1 MTVVALRGV
10 EDVVSGTNLA
20 EGTASAAPSSPPSF
34 VTLAAPGKL
43 IEVSGGGA
51 SAARLTTAVALVRQA
66 QLEGETTVWIQPV
79 GGPLFPPDLADSGV
93 DLDALIVVH
102 VPEDRGS
109 AGIARAAELLLRSG
123 GYGLCVLDLSAPPP
137 PRPAALEQ
145 PAGYVPEGMSKD
157 TCLDRHASSGMPQK
171 TGARGLHGSAWQAR
185 LAGLARAHGCRV
197 VLLTRGSERRDSLG
211 PMVGLRLQPR
221 RERRGPGLFA
231 VRPDVL
237 KHKGALPR
245 PPACELRR
253 GPWGLA

>member
-10 EDVVSGTNLA
+10 EDVVAGDDLVDRTGSVAA
-20 EGTASAAPSSPPSF
+20 ESAASPASF
-34 VTLAAPGKL
+34 VSLAAPGKL
-43 IEVSGGGA
+43 IEVSGGVAG
-51 SAARLTTAVALVRQA
+51 ARLTTAVALVRQA
-66 QLEGETTVWIQPV
+66 QLEGETTAWIQPV

-102 VPEDRGS
+102 IPEDRGS

-137 PRPAALEQ
+137 PRADASAAPQ
-145 PAGYVPEGMSKD
+145 PAQHVPEN
-157 TCLDRHASSGMPQK
+157 MPVRSCP
-171 TGARGLHGSAWQAR
+171 RGLYGSAWQAR

-197 VLLTRGSERRDSLG
+197 VLLTRGSARRDSLG

-221 RERRGPGLFA
+221 RERRGSGLFA
-231 VRPDVL
+231 VDPAVL

-245 PPACELRR
+245 PAACELRR
-253 GPWGLA
+253 GPWGLV

>member
-10 EDVVSGTNLA
+10 EEVVSGDDLA
-20 EGTASAAPSSPPSF
+20 DGTGSIAAESAASPASF

-43 IEVSGGGA
+43 IEVSGGAAG
-51 SAARLTTAVALVRQA
+51 ARLTTAVALVRQA
-66 QLEGETTVWIQPV
+66 QLEGETTAWIQPV

-102 VPEDRGS
+102 IPEDRGS

-137 PRPAALEQ
+137 PRADASERSAPAPGQ
-145 PAGYVPEGMSKD
+145 HVPENMP
-157 TCLDRHASSGMPQK
+157 DRPCP
-171 TGARGLHGSAWQAR
+171 RGLHGSAWQAR

-197 VLLTRGSERRDSLG
+197 VLLTRGSARRDSLG

-221 RERRGPGLFA
+221 RERRGSGLFA
-231 VRPDVL
+231 VNPDVL

-245 PPACELRR
+245 PAASELRR
-253 GPWGLA
+253 GPWGLV